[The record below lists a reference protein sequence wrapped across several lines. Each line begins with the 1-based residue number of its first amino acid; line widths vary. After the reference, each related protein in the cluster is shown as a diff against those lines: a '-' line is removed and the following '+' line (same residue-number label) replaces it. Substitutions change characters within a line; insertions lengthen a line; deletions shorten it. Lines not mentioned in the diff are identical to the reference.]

1 MLIFFG
7 YIYLTTQ
14 VVYVDVFNF
23 FLECCLYVEDREL
36 LRDRLDI
43 YLSLVCRT
51 FNTLQPYKSYLGGV
65 NKLTSFIS
73 EFLKLHTVGKL
84 LILGVRVFQS
94 LIEEGKNELR
104 YISNLVILN

>member
-36 LRDRLDI
+36 LRDSPQFLDNLI
-43 YLSLVCRT
+43 IENLLFGNDSLSEEQNSQI
-51 FNTLQPYKSYLGGV
+51 FKSVQLYV
-65 NKLTSFIS
+65 KQTKRFSP
-73 EFLKLHTVGKL
+73 
-84 LILGVRVFQS
+84 Q
-94 LIEEGKNELR
+94 
-104 YISNLVILN
+104 

>member
-36 LRDRLDI
+36 LRDSPQFLDNLI
-43 YLSLVCRT
+43 IENLLFGNDSLSEEQNSQI
-51 FNTLQPYKSYLGGV
+51 FKSVQLYV
-65 NKLTSFIS
+65 KQTKRFSPQCKFC
-73 EFLKLHTVGKL
+73 LHY
-84 LILGVRVFQS
+84 S
-94 LIEEGKNELR
+94 LFFHG
-104 YISNLVILN
+104 

>member
-36 LRDRLDI
+36 LRDSPQFLDNLI
-43 YLSLVCRT
+43 IENLLFGNDSLS
-51 FNTLQPYKSYLGGV
+51 
-65 NKLTSFIS
+65 
-73 EFLKLHTVGKL
+73 
-84 LILGVRVFQS
+84 
-94 LIEEGKNELR
+94 EEQNSQIFK
-104 YISNLVILN
+104 